1 MPPDEPVPSN
11 TSGPERLANSDR
23 RHAEVVAVL
32 TAITS
37 VMHRLVTACSTGTRP
52 LDPLDGTSVRYLSD
66 VMTDFCGRTRHW
78 LDTREPV
85 RDASAVPMHPHRN
98 GGAPALVGSDPRTD
112 TWPG

>member
-1 MPPDEPVPSN
+1 MPSDEPVQSN

-37 VMHRLVTACSTGTRP
+37 VMHRLVTACSMGMSP
-52 LDPLDGTSVRYLSD
+52 IHPLDGTSVRYQSD
-66 VMTDFCGRTRHW
+66 LNPDFWGRTRHV
-78 LDTREPV
+78 LDTSEPV

>member
-1 MPPDEPVPSN
+1 MPPDEPVQSN
-11 TSGPERLANSDR
+11 ASRPERLANSDR

-78 LDTREPV
+78 LDTSEPV